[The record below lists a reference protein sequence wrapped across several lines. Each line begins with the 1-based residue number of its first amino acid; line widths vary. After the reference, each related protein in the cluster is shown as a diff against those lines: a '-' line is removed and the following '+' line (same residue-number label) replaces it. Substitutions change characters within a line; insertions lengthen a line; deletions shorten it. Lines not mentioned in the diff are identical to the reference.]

1 MVKFLVFSSLS
12 FLFWFLPIFLGV
24 YFIAPKKVKN
34 FILLI
39 FSLIFY
45 AWGEPIYIC
54 LMLFSTV
61 FDYINGLLIERF
73 GLNTK
78 GSKVVL
84 IISMIGNLGLLGV
97 FKYFDFFM
105 GSLNN
110 VFGLSLPF
118 LNVALPIGISF
129 YTFQTMSYTID
140 VYRGVVP
147 AQHNIITFGSYVTM
161 FPQLIAG
168 PIVQYKTVEREL
180 NSRSVGLEDVYIGVR
195 RFLIGFVKKVFL
207 ANNIGFLWS
216 EILGSYSNLSS
227 LTLILGL
234 ICFAFQI
241 YFDFSGYSDMAIG
254 LGRML
259 GFKFLENFNYPY
271 ISKSITEFWNRWH
284 ISLSSWFK
292 EYVYIPLGGNR
303 KGLKRQIINIGI
315 VWLLTGFWHGAS
327 WNYVL
332 WGIYYGI
339 LLIIEKCFLLK
350 ILKDKP
356 SWISHLYTLFFVVI
370 GWGLF
375 AIEDFN
381 ILIDYFENIVINPN
395 GFISS
400 DIFYYLKNYILLIVI
415 CIISSVNWG
424 KTLYEK
430 IKESKYSKIVIVIVD
445 ILLII
450 CFILSLAMLV
460 SSTYNPFLYFRF

>member
-24 YFIAPKKVKN
+24 YFITPKKVKN
-34 FILLI
+34 FILFI

-84 IISMIGNLGLLGV
+84 IIAMIGNLGLLGV

-303 KGLKRQIINIGI
+303 KGLKRQIINISI

-356 SWISHLYTLFFVVI
+356 SWISHLYTLFFVII

-381 ILIDYFENIVINPN
+381 VLIGYFENILINPN
-395 GFISS
+395 GFIGP
-400 DIFYYLKNYILLIVI
+400 DIFYYIKNYIVLIVI
-415 CIISSVNWG
+415 CLISSVNWG

-430 IKESKYSKIVIVIVD
+430 IKESKYSKILIVIVD

>member
-84 IISMIGNLGLLGV
+84 IIAMLGNLGLLGV

-303 KGLKRQIINIGI
+303 KGLKRQIINISI

-381 ILIDYFENIVINPN
+381 VLINYFENIVINPN

>member
-34 FILLI
+34 FILFI

-84 IISMIGNLGLLGV
+84 IIAMIGNLGLLGV

-227 LTLILGL
+227 STLILGL
-234 ICFAFQI
+234 ICFTFQI

-303 KGLKRQIINIGI
+303 KGLKRQIINISI

-370 GWGLF
+370 GWGIF

-381 ILIDYFENIVINPN
+381 ILINYFENIVINPN

>member
-24 YFIAPKKVKN
+24 YFITPKKVKN
-34 FILLI
+34 FILFI

-84 IISMIGNLGLLGV
+84 IIAMIGNLGLLGV

-303 KGLKRQIINIGI
+303 KGLKRQIINISI

-381 ILIDYFENIVINPN
+381 ILINYFENIVINPN
-395 GFISS
+395 GFIRS
-400 DIFYYLKNYILLIVI
+400 DIFYYLKNYTLLIVI

-424 KTLYEK
+424 KMLYEK

>member
-1 MVKFLVFSSLS
+1 MKFLVFSSLS

-24 YFIAPKKVKN
+24 YFITPKKVKN
-34 FILLI
+34 FILFI

-84 IISMIGNLGLLGV
+84 IIAMIGNLGLLGV

-303 KGLKRQIINIGI
+303 KGLKRQIINISI

-381 ILIDYFENIVINPN
+381 ILINYFENIVINPN

>member
-1 MVKFLVFSSLS
+1 MVFSSLS

-84 IISMIGNLGLLGV
+84 IIAMLGNLGLLGV

-303 KGLKRQIINIGI
+303 KGLKRQIINISI

-381 ILIDYFENIVINPN
+381 VLINYFENIVINPN

>member
-12 FLFWFLPIFLGV
+12 FLFWFLPIFLGI
-24 YFIAPKKVKN
+24 YFITPKKVKN
-34 FILLI
+34 FILFI

-84 IISMIGNLGLLGV
+84 IIAMIGNLGLLGV

-180 NSRSVGLEDVYIGVR
+180 NSRRVGLEDVYIGVR

-234 ICFAFQI
+234 ICFTFQI

-292 EYVYIPLGGNR
+292 EYVYIPLGGNH
-303 KGLKRQIINIGI
+303 KGLKRQIINISI

-356 SWISHLYTLFFVVI
+356 SWVSHLYTLFFVVI

-381 ILIDYFENIVINPN
+381 ILINYFENIVINPN
-395 GFISS
+395 GFIGS
-400 DIFYYLKNYILLIVI
+400 DILYYIKNYIVLIVI
-415 CIISSVNWG
+415 CLISSVNWG

>member
-1 MVKFLVFSSLS
+1 MLYLVFSSLS
-12 FLFWFLPIFLGV
+12 FLFWFLPIFLGI
-24 YFIAPKKVKN
+24 YFFTPKSVKN
-34 FILLI
+34 FILFV

-45 AWGEPIYIC
+45 AWGEPVYIC
-54 LMLFSTV
+54 LMLFSTI
-61 FDYINGLLIERF
+61 FDYINGLLIEKL
-73 GLNTK
+73 GLKTK
-78 GSKVVL
+78 GSKIVL
-84 IISMIGNLGLLGV
+84 IISMVGNLGLLGV

-110 VFGLSLPF
+110 LFDLSFPF

-140 VYRGVVP
+140 VYRGIVP

-168 PIVQYKTVEREL
+168 PIVQYKTVEQEL
-180 NSRSVGLEDVYIGVR
+180 NNRSVNIEDIYVGVR
-195 RFLIGFVKKVFL
+195 RFAIGFVKKVFL

-216 EILGSYSNLSS
+216 EILGSYSHLSS
-227 LTLILGL
+227 ITLILGL
-234 ICFAFQI
+234 ICFTFQI

-271 ISKSITEFWNRWH
+271 ISKSITEFWNCWH

-303 KGLKRQIINIGI
+303 KGLKRQIINISI

-350 ILKDKP
+350 KLKNKS
-356 SWISHLYTLFFVVI
+356 SWLCHLYTLFFVVI
-370 GWGLF
+370 GWGIF

-381 ILIDYFENIVINPN
+381 LLISYFENILINPN

-400 DIFYYLKNYILLIVI
+400 DIFYYIKNYILLIVI
-415 CIISSVNWG
+415 CIISSLDLG
-424 KTLYEK
+424 KRVFEI
-430 IKESKYSKIVIVIVD
+430 IKESKYSKICIIVID
-445 ILLII
+445 LLLVV
-450 CFILSLAMLV
+450 CFVLSLAMLV

>member
-34 FILLI
+34 FILFI

-84 IISMIGNLGLLGV
+84 IIAMIGNLGLLGV

-303 KGLKRQIINIGI
+303 KGLKRQIINISI

-381 ILIDYFENIVINPN
+381 ILINYFENIVINPN
-395 GFISS
+395 GFIRS

>member
-84 IISMIGNLGLLGV
+84 IIAMLGNLGLLGV

-180 NSRSVGLEDVYIGVR
+180 NSRRVGLEDVYIGVR

-303 KGLKRQIINIGI
+303 KGLKRQIINISI

-356 SWISHLYTLFFVVI
+356 SWVSHLYTLFFVVI
-370 GWGLF
+370 GWGIF

-381 ILIDYFENIVINPN
+381 ILINYFENIVINPN

-400 DIFYYLKNYILLIVI
+400 DIFYYLKNYISLIVI

-430 IKESKYSKIVIVIVD
+430 IKESKYSKIVIVIID

>member
-1 MVKFLVFSSLS
+1 MKFLVFSSLS

-34 FILLI
+34 FILFI

-84 IISMIGNLGLLGV
+84 IIAMIGNLGLLGV

-271 ISKSITEFWNRWH
+271 ISKSITEFWNCWH

-303 KGLKRQIINIGI
+303 KGLKRQIINISI

-381 ILIDYFENIVINPN
+381 VLINYFENIVINPN
-395 GFISS
+395 GFIGS
-400 DIFYYLKNYILLIVI
+400 DIFYYIKNYIVLIVI
-415 CIISSVNWG
+415 CLISSVNWG

-430 IKESKYSKIVIVIVD
+430 IKEGKYSKIMIVVVD

>member
-1 MVKFLVFSSLS
+1 MKFLVFSSLS

-34 FILLI
+34 FILFI

-84 IISMIGNLGLLGV
+84 IIAMIGNLGLLGV

-180 NSRSVGLEDVYIGVR
+180 NSRRVGLEDVYIGVR

-303 KGLKRQIINIGI
+303 KGLKRQIINISI

-356 SWISHLYTLFFVVI
+356 SWVSHLYTLFFVVI
-370 GWGLF
+370 GWGIF

-381 ILIDYFENIVINPN
+381 ILINYFENIVINPN

-400 DIFYYLKNYILLIVI
+400 DIFYYLKNYISLIVI

-430 IKESKYSKIVIVIVD
+430 IKESKYSKIVIVIID

>member
-34 FILLI
+34 FILFI

-84 IISMIGNLGLLGV
+84 IIAMIGNLGLLGV

-180 NSRSVGLEDVYIGVR
+180 NSRRVGLEDVYIGVR

-216 EILGSYSNLSS
+216 GILGSYSNLSS

-303 KGLKRQIINIGI
+303 KGLKRQIINISI

-356 SWISHLYTLFFVVI
+356 SWISHLYTLFFVII

-381 ILIDYFENIVINPN
+381 VLIGYFENILINPN

>member
-1 MVKFLVFSSLS
+1 MVFSSLS

-24 YFIAPKKVKN
+24 YFITPKKVKN
-34 FILLI
+34 FILFI

-84 IISMIGNLGLLGV
+84 IIAMIGNLGLLGV

-303 KGLKRQIINIGI
+303 KGLKRQIINISI

-381 ILIDYFENIVINPN
+381 ILINYFENIVINPN

>member
-1 MVKFLVFSSLS
+1 M
-12 FLFWFLPIFLGV
+12 
-24 YFIAPKKVKN
+24 KN
-34 FILLI
+34 FILFI

-84 IISMIGNLGLLGV
+84 IIAMIGNLGLLGV

-180 NSRSVGLEDVYIGVR
+180 NSRRVGLEDVYIGVR

-234 ICFAFQI
+234 ICFTFQI

-292 EYVYIPLGGNR
+292 EYVYIPLGGNH
-303 KGLKRQIINIGI
+303 KGLKRQIINISI

-356 SWISHLYTLFFVVI
+356 SWVSHLYTLFFVVI

-381 ILIDYFENIVINPN
+381 ILINYFENIVINPN
-395 GFISS
+395 GFIGS
-400 DIFYYLKNYILLIVI
+400 DILYYIKNYIVLIVI
-415 CIISSVNWG
+415 CLISSVNWG

>member
-1 MVKFLVFSSLS
+1 MKFLVFSSLS

-84 IISMIGNLGLLGV
+84 IIAMLGNLGLLGV

-303 KGLKRQIINIGI
+303 KGLKRQIINISI

-381 ILIDYFENIVINPN
+381 VLINYFENIVINPN

>member
-34 FILLI
+34 FILFI

-84 IISMIGNLGLLGV
+84 IIAMIGNLGLLGV

-381 ILIDYFENIVINPN
+381 ILINYFENIVINPN

>member
-1 MVKFLVFSSLS
+1 MVFSSLS

-84 IISMIGNLGLLGV
+84 IIAMLGNLGLLGV

-303 KGLKRQIINIGI
+303 KGLKRQIINISI

-375 AIEDFN
+375 AIEDLN
-381 ILIDYFENIVINPN
+381 ILINYFENIVINPN

-424 KTLYEK
+424 KMLYEK

>member
-1 MVKFLVFSSLS
+1 MKFLVFSSLS

-24 YFIAPKKVKN
+24 YFITPKKVKN
-34 FILLI
+34 FILFI

-84 IISMIGNLGLLGV
+84 IISMIGNLGLLGI

-234 ICFAFQI
+234 ICFTFQI

-303 KGLKRQIINIGI
+303 KGLKRQIINISI

-381 ILIDYFENIVINPN
+381 VLIHYFENIVINPN
-395 GFISS
+395 GFISA

-415 CIISSVNWG
+415 CILSSVNLG

-430 IKESKYSKIVIVIVD
+430 IKESKYSKIVVIIID

>member
-24 YFIAPKKVKN
+24 YFITPKKVKN
-34 FILLI
+34 FILFI

-84 IISMIGNLGLLGV
+84 IIAMIGNLGLLGV

-234 ICFAFQI
+234 ICFTFQI

-303 KGLKRQIINIGI
+303 KGLKRQIINISI
-315 VWLLTGFWHGAS
+315 VWLLTWFWHGAS

-356 SWISHLYTLFFVVI
+356 SWISHLYTLFFVII

-381 ILIDYFENIVINPN
+381 VLINYFENIVINPN

-424 KTLYEK
+424 KMLYEK

>member
-1 MVKFLVFSSLS
+1 MKFLVFSSLS

-34 FILLI
+34 FILFI

-78 GSKVVL
+78 GSKIVL
-84 IISMIGNLGLLGV
+84 IIAMIGNLGLLGV

-180 NSRSVGLEDVYIGVR
+180 NSRRVGLEDVYIGVR
-195 RFLIGFVKKVFL
+195 RFFIGFVKKVFL

-303 KGLKRQIINIGI
+303 KGLKRQIINISI

-356 SWISHLYTLFFVVI
+356 SWISHLYTLFFVII

-381 ILIDYFENIVINPN
+381 ILINYFENIVINPN

-400 DIFYYLKNYILLIVI
+400 DILYYLKNYISLIVI

>member
-1 MVKFLVFSSLS
+1 MKFLVFSSLS

-34 FILLI
+34 FILFI

-78 GSKVVL
+78 GSKIVL
-84 IISMIGNLGLLGV
+84 IIAMIGNLGLLGV

-180 NSRSVGLEDVYIGVR
+180 NSRRVGLEDVYIGVR
-195 RFLIGFVKKVFL
+195 RFFIGFVKKVFL

-216 EILGSYSNLSS
+216 GILGSYSNLSS

-303 KGLKRQIINIGI
+303 KGLKRQIINISI

-356 SWISHLYTLFFVVI
+356 SWISHLYTLFFVII

-381 ILIDYFENIVINPN
+381 ILINYFENIVINPN

-415 CIISSVNWG
+415 CIISSANWG
-424 KTLYEK
+424 KALYEK
-430 IKESKYSKIVIVIVD
+430 IKESKYSKIMIVVVD

>member
-24 YFIAPKKVKN
+24 YFITPKKVKN
-34 FILLI
+34 FILFI

-84 IISMIGNLGLLGV
+84 IIAMIGNLGLLGV

-303 KGLKRQIINIGI
+303 KGLKRQIINISI

-381 ILIDYFENIVINPN
+381 ILINYFENIVINPN

>member
-24 YFIAPKKVKN
+24 YFITPKKVKN
-34 FILLI
+34 FILFI

-84 IISMIGNLGLLGV
+84 IIAMIGNLGLLGV

-303 KGLKRQIINIGI
+303 KGLKRQIINISI

-381 ILIDYFENIVINPN
+381 ILINYFENIVINPN
-395 GFISS
+395 GFIGS
-400 DIFYYLKNYILLIVI
+400 DIFYYLKNYTLLIVI

-424 KTLYEK
+424 KMLYEK

>member
-24 YFIAPKKVKN
+24 YFITPKKVKN
-34 FILLI
+34 FILFI

-84 IISMIGNLGLLGV
+84 IIAMIGNLGLLGV

-303 KGLKRQIINIGI
+303 KGLKRQIINISI

-381 ILIDYFENIVINPN
+381 ILINYFENIVINPN

-400 DIFYYLKNYILLIVI
+400 DIFYYLKNYTLLIVI

-430 IKESKYSKIVIVIVD
+430 IKESKYSKIVVVIVD

>member
-84 IISMIGNLGLLGV
+84 IIAMLGNLGLLGV

-227 LTLILGL
+227 STLILGL
-234 ICFAFQI
+234 ICFTFQI

-303 KGLKRQIINIGI
+303 KGLKRQIINISI

-370 GWGLF
+370 GWGIF

-381 ILIDYFENIVINPN
+381 ILINYFENIVINPN